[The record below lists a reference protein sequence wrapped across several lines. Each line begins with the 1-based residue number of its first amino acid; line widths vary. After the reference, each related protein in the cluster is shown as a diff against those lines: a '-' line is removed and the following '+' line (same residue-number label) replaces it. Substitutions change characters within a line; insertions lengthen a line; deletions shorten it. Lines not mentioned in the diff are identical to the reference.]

1 MLADVC
7 LSSVP
12 VWSCRFSL
20 TTHLLVLALCGA
32 PSLDIAGYTFLQD
45 LLLPPNTGTT
55 LGVSYN
61 VFSPRNPRNINANH
75 PSLWF
80 YWRKQ
85 PCISQRTCCN
95 LTNGDIYLAWVAFP
109 LILAFEIGCILCT
122 TSARTHTYVNNIQQ
136 RNVDTNSRETACFQ
150 EICGSYSQK

>member
-12 VWSCRFSL
+12 VGSRRFSL

-32 PSLDIAGYTFLQD
+32 PSLDIAGHTFPQD

-61 VFSPRNPRNINANH
+61 AFSPRNPRNINANH
-75 PSLWF
+75 
-80 YWRKQ
+80 
-85 PCISQRTCCN
+85 
-95 LTNGDIYLAWVAFP
+95 
-109 LILAFEIGCILCT
+109 
-122 TSARTHTYVNNIQQ
+122 H
-136 RNVDTNSRETACFQ
+136 
-150 EICGSYSQK
+150 CGSTEENSLVFLSVLAAI